1 MRMRKVGIRGGGP
14 PEVSFGGGRAPSCP
28 GKLYTE
34 GREGGEAHSRKP
46 QELCLSSGRSSKGGV
61 KKDRRLRRASKLLKS
76 KMYRGPRE
84 SGPGEGLRV
93 HAQAKHQG

>member
-1 MRMRKVGIRGGGP
+1 MRERERKCGVGKVRIR
-14 PEVSFGGGRAPSCP
+14 GGGRAPSCP

-34 GREGGEAHSRKP
+34 GREVRGAHSRKP

-61 KKDRRLRRASKLLKS
+61 KEDHRLRRASKLLKS
-76 KMYRGPRE
+76 KIYSGPGE

-93 HAQAKHQG
+93 HAQAKHRG